1 MINAI
6 LHRDYDMQG
15 AAIQLRVSEDAITIM
30 SPGQPVSP
38 IRMEQLYDFTAPTL
52 SRNPQII
59 SIFNLFDLAEQRGL
73 GFRTVRALPTTYKIP
88 LPQVTYNDPYIVVT
102 LPKNYDVSMT
112 DSVLSEREKRA
123 LDYVRLKRAVTRK
136 EYQEYMNLQER
147 TAGRDLLRL
156 VQLGYLDT
164 VGDGKNLKYVVTEVV
179 SRQIK

>member
-1 MINAI
+1 
-6 LHRDYDMQG
+6 
-15 AAIQLRVSEDAITIM
+15 
-30 SPGQPVSP
+30 
-38 IRMEQLYDFTAPTL
+38 
-52 SRNPQII
+52 
-59 SIFNLFDLAEQRGL
+59 
-73 GFRTVRALPTTYKIP
+73 
-88 LPQVTYNDPYIVVT
+88 
-102 LPKNYDVSMT
+102 MT

-123 LDYVRLKRAVTRK
+123 LDYVRLKRAVTRN